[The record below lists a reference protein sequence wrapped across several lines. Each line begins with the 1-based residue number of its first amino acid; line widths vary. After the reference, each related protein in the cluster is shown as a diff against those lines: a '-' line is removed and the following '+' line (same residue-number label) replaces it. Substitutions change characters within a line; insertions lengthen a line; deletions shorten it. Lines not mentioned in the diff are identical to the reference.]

1 MPASCA
7 LPRGVGLAVE
17 APSLSLM
24 GLFCSFQQCCV
35 CGERGAA
42 ITCAESGCERSFHL
56 PCAADGEC
64 ITQYFGEHR

>member
-1 MPASCA
+1 VPASCA